1 MITPRKLLAAG
12 VAALLPFVAWAGLT
26 TQTISASPTATD
38 TTPNAFSFTDQ
49 TNVALAT
56 TITSAPVTITGIS
69 SATLCSAATGTLDK
83 NSSGSFA
90 TSQSVA
96 NNETIRARHTSSA
109 SNSTAVNQL
118 VTCGGV
124 SDTFTSTTEAGG
136 GGGSDWADVFVTNV
150 TATNAWLPLA
160 TPGQTVGVEV
170 GSSFTGLSQQLSA
183 LNGATMDIVTGGS
196 FDGLE
201 NAVRIYPPTACLAVG
216 GGSTVPCDDE
226 HNAEYASWLR
236 NLNLWNNGTIDIAQ
250 INVRWLQYFGTT
262 YYSNAPTAKVGGVFA
277 QDVLTATPDSGSRRQ
292 AIWEA
297 QDTIN
302 WTPYKYWGTTSTSI
316 MYLPGFFVDSEPD
329 TSKLMQIGPGPVHGN
344 NPPRVGG
351 EWVCFEQVVD
361 LRQNRGNANGM
372 NKLML
377 HTRDGVVSGRF
388 IQATADWGGNWDF
401 AFQYVDSWEGL
412 GFYYNKAGTAD
423 VNNYTM
429 FSHVTFAANMAIN
442 ETIGCEN
449 IPGFL
454 Q

>member
-1 MITPRKLLAAG
+1 MITPRKLLAAT
-12 VAALLPFVAWAGLT
+12 VAALLPLVAWAGLT

-38 TTPNAFSFTDQ
+38 TTPNGFTFTDQ
-49 TNVALAT
+49 TNVALAS
-56 TITSAPVTITGIS
+56 TITSAAVTITGIS
-69 SATLCSAATGTLDK
+69 SPTLCTATNGTVDK
-83 NSSGSFA
+83 NSSGTFA
-90 TSQSVA
+90 SSQTVA
-96 NNETIRARHTSSA
+96 NNETIRARHTSSV
-109 SNSTAVNQL
+109 SNSTAVNTP
-118 VTCGGV
+118 VSCGGV

-136 GGGSDWADVFVTNV
+136 GGAGDWADLFVTNV
-150 TATNAWLPLA
+150 TTASNWSPLG
-160 TPGQTVGVEV
+160 TPGQSVGVEV
-170 GSSFTGLSQQLSA
+170 GSTFTGLGQQLTSG
-183 LNGATMDIVTGGS
+183 NGATMDIVIGGS

-201 NAVRIYPPTACLAVG
+201 NAVRIYPPTACIG
-216 GGSTVPCDDE
+216 GPCDDL
-226 HNAEYASWLR
+226 HNAEYAAWLR
-236 NLNLWNNGTIDIAQ
+236 NLNLWNNGTINIAQ
-250 INVRWLQYFGTT
+250 INVRWLQYFGST
-262 YYSNAPTAKVGGVFA
+262 YYSNAPTAKIGGVFA
-277 QDVLTATPDSGSRRQ
+277 QDVLTATPDAGSLRQ
-292 AIWEA
+292 AIWET
-297 QDTIN
+297 QDTLN

-316 MYLPGFFVDSEPD
+316 MYLPGFFIDSQPD
-329 TSKLMQIGPGPVHGN
+329 TAKLMQIGPSPSHSN

-377 HTRDGVVSGRF
+377 STRDGVVAGRF
-388 IQATADWGGNWDF
+388 IQSDANWGDNWDF
-401 AFQYVDSWEGL
+401 SHIYVDGWEGL